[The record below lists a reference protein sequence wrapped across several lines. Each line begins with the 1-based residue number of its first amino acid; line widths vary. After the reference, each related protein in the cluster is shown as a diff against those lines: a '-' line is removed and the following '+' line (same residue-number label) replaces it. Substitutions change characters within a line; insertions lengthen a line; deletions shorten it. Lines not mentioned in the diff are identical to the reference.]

1 MGQDVHKV
9 TKEGYRL
16 DIVPD
21 ERYVI
26 IPKPEVIEILK
37 SLEALKRKLQ
47 LLLK

>member
-1 MGQDVHKV
+1 MGQEIHRI
-9 TKEGYRL
+9 TKEGYKL

-37 SLEALKRKLQ
+37 ALDALKRKLQ
-47 LLLK
+47 LLIK